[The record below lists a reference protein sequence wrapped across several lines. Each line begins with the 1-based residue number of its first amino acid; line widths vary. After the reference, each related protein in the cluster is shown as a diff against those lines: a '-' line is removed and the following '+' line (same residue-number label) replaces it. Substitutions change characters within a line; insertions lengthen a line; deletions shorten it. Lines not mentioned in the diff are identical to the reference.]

1 MLKSCSKRKLIIYIN
16 VSERILFQWIC
27 LGLSTKP
34 LSDLG
39 HSKRS
44 FMISLKVHLERKN
57 VKYAPH
63 GEQYTV
69 SLHEWISHNIL
80 TQMWN
85 EALNVGAPC
94 LMIVFMLFCVATKY
108 TFFIHG
114 RVLICTMWT
123 STTRNVGILD
133 KNTRFIDRR
142 TLHNQFYIDKV

>member
-1 MLKSCSKRKLIIYIN
+1 MCI
-16 VSERILFQWIC
+16 
-27 LGLSTKP
+27 GLSTKP

-44 FMISLKVHLERKN
+44 FMISLKLHLERKN

-94 LMIVFMLFCVATKY
+94 VLIVLMLFCLDRYISIFIIKKISFSLIFEVVGVRKIYFLPPKNAEYCHVACLIYKY
-108 TFFIHG
+108 LAERLNFLYWIIF
-114 RVLICTMWT
+114 CT
-123 STTRNVGILD
+123 
-133 KNTRFIDRR
+133 
-142 TLHNQFYIDKV
+142 